1 MLPYTTISRATTSAL
16 TLARGPTVSLPSS
29 SWIRPSTL
37 PSTCRSP
44 LPEISPFTCRLAFNR
59 AVARSEVVLGERMG
73 LVLMAVPS
81 RGVESGPVVFV
92 PGGVE
97 TPGVVGSSFFRRHMS
112 PSWDQHTHEIRSEE
126 HTSELQSQF
135 HLVC

>member
-81 RGVESGPVVFV
+81 KGGGSGAAVFV
-92 PGGVE
+92 SGGGGN
-97 TPGVVGSSFFRRHMS
+97 PGVVGSSFFMRHLS
-112 PSWDQHTHEIRSEE
+112 PSLDQHNHEICPPEMYS
-126 HTSELQSQF
+126 
-135 HLVC
+135 V

>member
-59 AVARSEVVLGERMG
+59 AVARSEAVLSERLG
-73 LVLMAVPS
+73 SVLMAVPS
-81 RGVESGPVVFV
+81 RGADSGPLVLRRGGREA
-92 PGGVE
+92 PGLA
-97 TPGVVGSSFFRRHMS
+97 GSSFFGRQMH
-112 PSWDQHTHEIRSEE
+112 PYEAQHTHELRAPR
-126 HTSELQSQF
+126 
-135 HLVC
+135 

>member
-29 SWIRPSTL
+29 SWNRPSTL

-73 LVLMAVPS
+73 LVLMAVSS
-81 RGVESGPVVFV
+81 RGGGNGPRVFV
-92 PGGVE
+92 PRGVG
-97 TPGVVGSSFFRRHMS
+97 TPRVVGLSFFSRHIS
-112 PSWDQHTHEIRSEE
+112 PSLEQHTHKIYPP
-126 HTSELQSQF
+126 QSDF
-135 HLVC
+135 

>member
-81 RGVESGPVVFV
+81 TGGGRGPVFFVPRGVG
-92 PGGVE
+92 
-97 TPGVVGSSFFRRHMS
+97 TPRVVGLSFFWGPHS
-112 PSWDQHTHEIRSEE
+112 PPLDLTTPQKCPPALYS
-126 HTSELQSQF
+126 
-135 HLVC
+135 